1 MWVWESADEKD
12 MCNVAD
18 DPSDDPKPRFDS
30 IRQVNPYGEEFWSA
44 RDLMPLLGYDQWRR
58 FEDTIDRAKAACRNA
73 GQEEA
78 NHFADAGKMVALGSG
93 AQREVKDYALSRLA
107 CYLVA
112 MNGDSRK
119 AEIAAAQ
126 AYFAAQTRRMEQ
138 WDELREEVKERLELR
153 HQLADTNKQFTTTSQ
168 AHGANLRSFGR
179 IFNAGAL
186 GLYGMT
192 VQEVKAHKG
201 VGDREDLNDR
211 MGRRELSANI
221 FVRSLTTDKIENE
234 DIRGANDIADAHYT
248 VGSETR
254 DLITRLGG
262 TKPEDLPAEPS
273 IRPLLDQQSRRR
285 TRITEAQQ
293 PSLLDGTVGEE

>member
-1 MWVWESADEKD
+1 M
-12 MCNVAD
+12 AD
-18 DPSDDPKPRFDS
+18 DPSDDPKARFDS
-30 IRQVNPYGEEFWSA
+30 IRQINPYGEEFWSA
-44 RDLMPLLGYDQWRR
+44 RELMPLLGYESWRR
-58 FEDTIDRAKAACRNA
+58 FDETVDRAKAACRNL
-73 GQEEA
+73 GQDDA
-78 NHFADAGKMVALGSG
+78 DHFAGAVKVITAGKG
-93 AQREVKDYALSRLA
+93 AQQEVKDYALSRLA

-126 AYFAAQTRRMEQ
+126 GYFAAQTRRMEQ

-153 HQLADTNKQFTTTSQ
+153 HQLTDSNRQFTATAQ
-168 AHGANLRSFGR
+168 EHGANSRSFGR

-201 VGDREDLNDR
+201 IGDREDLNDR

-234 DIRGANDIADAHYT
+234 DIRGTQDIAAAHYE

-262 TKPEDLPAEPS
+262 TKPENLPAEPS

-285 TRITEAQQ
+285 KRITEAQQ
-293 PSLLDGTVGEE
+293 PSLLDGPPDGE

>member
-1 MWVWESADEKD
+1 
-12 MCNVAD
+12 
-18 DPSDDPKPRFDS
+18 
-30 IRQVNPYGEEFWSA
+30 
-44 RDLMPLLGYDQWRR
+44 
-58 FEDTIDRAKAACRNA
+58 
-73 GQEEA
+73 
-78 NHFADAGKMVALGSG
+78 
-93 AQREVKDYALSRLA
+93 
-107 CYLVA
+107 
-112 MNGDSRK
+112 
-119 AEIAAAQ
+119 
-126 AYFAAQTRRMEQ
+126 MEQ

-153 HQLADTNKQFTTTSQ
+153 HQLTDSNKQFTAVAQ
-168 AHGANLRSFGR
+168 EHGVNSRSFGR

-192 VQEVKAHKG
+192 VPEVKAHKG
-201 VGDREDLNDR
+201 VEDREDLNDR

-234 DIRGANDIADAHYT
+234 DIRGAKDVADAHYE

-285 TRITEAQQ
+285 KRVTETEQ
-293 PSLLDGTVGEE
+293 PALLDGATDEGR